1 MNNPSNSLQSE
12 SQSLSKNKRIVG
24 VYVCIELRFTS
35 GSVSACIVHNV
46 CSEVCVYPGNK
57 YTRM

>member
-12 SQSLSKNKRIVG
+12 SQSLSKNKRIV
-24 VYVCIELRFTS
+24 VCVELRFKR